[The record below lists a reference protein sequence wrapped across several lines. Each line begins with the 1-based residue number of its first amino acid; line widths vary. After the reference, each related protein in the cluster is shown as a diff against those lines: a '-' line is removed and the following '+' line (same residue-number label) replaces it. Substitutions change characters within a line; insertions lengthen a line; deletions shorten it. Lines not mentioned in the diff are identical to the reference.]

1 MKRLLFLVFLFLNI
15 IRVMSQSTHPYHP
28 FIEEGKVWI
37 VGDGMWAD
45 TPSAIVTYYFG
56 SDTIVGGHECKK
68 WMCDDSLMPYDS
80 RLGKNLKNAFIASI
94 YEEGK
99 KVYYFREGDDTPRL
113 LYDFSGTEETFEV
126 SFFPYPYSE
135 LKDDQISCT
144 LTKVGYNDDL
154 NLRYYQLHDNRDYHP
169 NVWYEG
175 IGNTYSPEVNLQ
187 ILRDEEHKLLQVNVG
202 SEVIYKH
209 RLADEI
215 FSAIHDT
222 SAQQIVNGKSLN
234 GKCYDLSGRRINNGQ
249 WKMDN
254 GQLPRGI
261 YIKDGRKTA
270 VK

>member
-1 MKRLLFLVFLFLNI
+1 MKTKILFLLLAWVP
-15 IRVMSQSTHPYHP
+15 MSVTIAQEPNDYRP

-45 TPSAIVTYYFG
+45 TPCAIISYYFG
-56 SDTIVGGHECKK
+56 GDTIVGGHECKK

-126 SFFPYPYSE
+126 SFFPYPFSE

-154 NLRYYQLHDNRDYHP
+154 NLRYYQLHVNRDYHP
-169 NVWYEG
+169 NLWYEG
-175 IGNTYSPEVNLQ
+175 IGNIYSPEVNLQ
-187 ILRDEEHKLLQVNVG
+187 ILRDEEHRLLQVNVG

-215 FSAIHDT
+215 LSAIHDT
-222 SAQQIVNGKSLN
+222 PAQQIVNGKSLN
-234 GKCYDLSGRRINNGQ
+234 GKCYDLTGRRIDNNS
-249 WKMDN
+249 
-254 GQLPRGI
+254 LPRGI
-261 YIKDGRKTA
+261 YIKDGRKVV